1 MDPPT
6 VLLPDADLDRV
17 AGRYVQPLAEITVTR
32 IGDELSLSTVA
43 VNPFRGTR
51 VEMPPERAV
60 PVGESRFL
68 ILEGEN
74 TGELFDFIPTEGA
87 PRFIRFHGRLA
98 DREE

>member
-1 MDPPT
+1 
-6 VLLPDADLDRV
+6 VLIADAELERV
-17 AGRYVQPLAEITVTR
+17 AGRYVQPLAEITVTHT
-32 IGDELSLSTVA
+32 GNELSLSTVA

-51 VEMPPERAV
+51 IEMPPERAA

-74 TGELFDFIPTEGA
+74 TGETFDFIPAKGT